1 LLWPLQ
7 METALFGDIE
17 KLAAGRSL
25 TVSGDLQ
32 MDQAVP
38 LASFGWDFA
47 HNGALINESKV
58 QVSEYDPNEIILR
71 NSFRNYTTVLNRKVE
86 RWSAKS
92 TEDANT
98 FVFSYQVRIPEQL
111 FTYRTGLFELLKFA
125 WIQYLSIFVVV
136 RFALRNLLKFIFE
149 NRILSTIVSSD
160 NKHLD

>member
-1 LLWPLQ
+1 

-38 LASFGWDFA
+38 LPSFGWDFA

-58 QVSEYDPNEIILR
+58 QKN
-71 NSFRNYTTVLNRKVE
+71 FRKVE

-136 RFALRNLLKFIFE
+136 QFALQNLLKFIFE

-160 NKHLD
+160 NKHFD